1 VFAILGISKKYNPI
15 KSYNKQIEAKPM
27 QSGENY
33 RLVITVKE
41 IREKCPVF
49 KVGDTIT
56 IESPKIVVNKTDNLC
71 VHAFGCMLSMIVPLS
86 HGISFKQLGLS
97 KEEGEKGYIQCLDP
111 GKPYTNGGTVLF
123 EIKRERI

>member
-1 VFAILGISKKYNPI
+1 
-15 KSYNKQIEAKPM
+15 M
-27 QSGENY
+27 QNGENY

-41 IREKCPVF
+41 IRGKCPVF
-49 KVGDTIT
+49 KVGEKIT
-56 IESPKIVVNKTDNLC
+56 VESPKIVISKTDNIC
-71 VHAFGCMLSMIVPLS
+71 VHAFGSLLSMIVPLS
-86 HGISFKQLGLS
+86 HGISFKQLGLA